1 MKISLITVVK
11 NDKENISKTIKS
23 VLDQSYLNIEYIII
37 DGYSTDG
44 TFQQIKKLIKKKNIK
59 LFKKRDNS
67 MYEAINYGINIAS
80 GEIIGLLHSGDTF
93 YNSLVLSKI
102 IKYFKKYNLISGN
115 ITYRNNLNKVIRIW
129 NFKLNKLNVYSSY
142 KIPHTSLFLKKS
154 LFSSTGLYDVSY
166 KISSDTEFLLRISR
180 NPEIKYKYI
189 NRYIINMS
197 YNGLSTSNKT
207 IFIKIYEDLK
217 IYFKYFNLFFLYFYL
232 KKILFKTQNYLK
244 WKFLK

>member
-23 VLDQSYLNIEYIII
+23 VLNQSYYNIEYIII
-37 DGYSTDG
+37 DGCSTDG
-44 TFQQIKKLIKKKNIK
+44 TFEEIKKLIKKKNIK
-59 LFKKRDNS
+59 LFKKKDNS
-67 MYEAINYGINIAS
+67 MYEAINYGINISS
-80 GEIIGLLHSGDTF
+80 GKIIGLLHSGDTF

-115 ITYRNNLNKVIRIW
+115 IAYKNNLNKVIRIW
-129 NFKLNKLNVYSSY
+129 NFKLNKLNIYSSY

-154 LFSSTGLYDVSY
+154 LFSSTGLYDLSY
-166 KISSDTEFLLRISR
+166 KISSDTEFLLRISS
-180 NPEIKYKYI
+180 NPAIKYKYI

-232 KKILFKTQNYLK
+232 KKIVFKIQNYLN